1 MSGMTF
7 IKWVFGLTVAI
18 IAAYIL
24 FIVMNTLI
32 QNKKKPK
39 YFPCTY
45 ISGKCTVKPTSKN
58 CSGGEP
64 ISYCE
69 KRLNNRLK

>member
-7 IKWVFGLTVAI
+7 IKWIFGLAVASV
-18 IAAYIL
+18 AAYML
-24 FIVMNTLI
+24 FIVLNTMI
-32 QNKKKPK
+32 QNKKKPRS
-39 YFPCTY
+39 FPCTY

-69 KRLNNRLK
+69 MRLNNRLK